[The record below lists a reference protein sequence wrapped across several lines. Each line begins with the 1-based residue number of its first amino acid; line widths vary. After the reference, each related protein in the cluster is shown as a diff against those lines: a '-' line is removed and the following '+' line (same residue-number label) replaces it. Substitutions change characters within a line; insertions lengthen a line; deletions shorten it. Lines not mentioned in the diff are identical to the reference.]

1 VSAGIYSSAVHNG
14 FKLRTDTLEV
24 KLSMRDSKDVIEDV
38 MRYMGITGPGVAI
51 TEENWAWMMKEEE
64 GDNE

>member
-1 VSAGIYSSAVHNG
+1 MGARFYKSAVAHG
-14 FKLRTDTLEV
+14 FRIQTDV
-24 KLSMRDSKDVIEDV
+24 VQVSMTPQEGKDVIEDV
-38 MRYMGITGPGVAI
+38 LRYMGITGPGVAI